1 MRQDYAGI
9 RVLVTAGPTRE
20 SLDPV
25 RYISNR
31 STGRMGY
38 AVAQAA
44 AARGARVTLVTGP
57 VSLLPLSGV
66 DTVAVETTQEM
77 YDAVL
82 ARLPDNDVIIKAAA
96 PADFRLEVVADKK
109 IKKDGQ
115 DLTITL
121 QPTPDIAAAVG
132 AAKGAKILVAFAAE
146 THDVI
151 DYARRKIVAKNADLI
166 VCNDV
171 TAEGAG
177 FEVET
182 NVVTLLYPDGRREAL
197 PLMQK
202 SEVAERILDAV
213 RTLLNPSFRPK
224 AESKPPPLL

>member
-1 MRQDYAGI
+1 LGDFFGLN
-9 RVLVTAGPTRE
+9 VLVTAGPTRE
-20 SLDPV
+20 PLDPV

-38 AVAQAA
+38 AVAMAA
-44 AARGARVTLVTGP
+44 AERGAAVTLVTGP
-57 VSLLPLSGV
+57 TDFALPESFSCIEIIN
-66 DTVAVETTQEM
+66 VETTQEM

-82 ARLPDNDVIIKAAA
+82 ARLPANDVIIKAAA

-132 AAKGAKILVAFAAE
+132 AAKGDKILVAFAAE

-177 FEVET
+177 FGVET
-182 NVVTLLYPDGRREAL
+182 NVVTLLYPDGRREEL
-197 PLMQK
+197 PLMAK
-202 SEVAERILDAV
+202 SEVAHRILDAV
-213 RTLLNPSFRPK
+213 RVLVKRG
-224 AESKPPPLL
+224 